1 MLPQAL
7 PMALDLRVL
16 GARLQHLVEQGT
28 YFVRWGAVLPD
39 QVIEGLS
46 IRTPQEAF
54 FLKQYLDAGFP
65 LPSERFRRPVF
76 DFSEN
81 GYFRFIS

>member
-1 MLPQAL
+1 
-7 PMALDLRVL
+7 
-16 GARLQHLVEQGT
+16 
-28 YFVRWGAVLPD
+28 VLPD
-39 QVIEGLS
+39 QVVEGLS